1 MAGGLASSNG
11 VQVQGAAGKNYKV
24 PMIMMVSLFFVFGM
38 LTVLNDILFPH
49 FKDTFDLT
57 YTKGMLISQAFF
69 GAYFIM
75 GIPSSRLIAK
85 VGYKKAIIIGLLIIA
100 VGCLC
105 FFPAAK
111 FMSYW
116 MFLGALFIIAS
127 GITLLQVVANAY
139 VTVLGDPEKA
149 SARISLCGGLN
160 STATI
165 IGPLIGATIILN
177 SSLFYDFEKNK
188 QIENDLVVK
197 TEKVLELTEG
207 KVSGVYIDSVRTV
220 LEEANHIRVQDVN
233 ELSAEKA
240 QEYMQTISTLENRK
254 RAQLALAIV
263 DKMLDDGAKL
273 SESVQN
279 ANLKLDVANSAIRND
294 TKELKANKVYV
305 PYLFFAGFVLIMT
318 LIFAKVKLPQILDGN
333 ETKGKSKYSA
343 LSFRHLKLG
352 ILAIFL
358 YVGAEVAVGLLLIDF
373 MGLDNIMQL
382 EHDEAAFYV
391 TLYWACAAIAR
402 FIGFAV
408 LQKVNPKKALL
419 AVSLVATI
427 LVSIAILSNGILAL
441 SALIGLGFCHSV
453 MWPIIFSV
461 ALEGLGKYKTQASG
475 YLIMGVVGGAFIPFL
490 QGVLVD
496 ADFGLQNSFVVVL
509 FCYIFLVYYAI
520 SGYKNVNPEISKEAG
535 EELIVKKVTTVEQ
548 VDVAELAV

>member
-1 MAGGLASSNG
+1 MAGGLGSSNG
-11 VQVQGAAGKNYKV
+11 IQAQSAEGKNYRV

-75 GIPSSRLIAK
+75 GIPSSRLIER

-100 VGCLC
+100 MGCLC

-139 VTVLGDPEKA
+139 VTVLGAPEKA

-188 QIENDLVVK
+188 QVETNVVQK
-197 TEKVLELTEG
+197 TEQVIALTEG
-207 KVSGVYIDSVRTV
+207 KVDLSFVDSVKTK
-220 LEEANHIRVQDVN
+220 LEDKNHIRVQDVTK
-233 ELSAEKA
+233 LSDDEAHLYIE
-240 QEYMQTISTLENRK
+240 TVSTLDTRK
-254 RAQLALAIV
+254 RSELALAMV
-263 DKMLDDGAKL
+263 DKMLDDGEEL
-273 SESVQN
+273 SDELQQ
-279 ANLKLDVANSAIRND
+279 ANMELTTADLVIKSSTN
-294 TKELKANKVYV
+294 ELKANKVYV
-305 PYLFFAGFVLIMT
+305 PYLFFAGFVLLMT
-318 LIFAKVKLPQILDGN
+318 LVFARVKLPQIIDSDAN
-333 ETKGKSKYSA
+333 KTKSKYSA

-373 MGLDNIMQL
+373 MGLDNILQL

-408 LQKVNPKKALL
+408 LQKVDPKKALL
-419 AVSLVATI
+419 VVSLLAAILITI
-427 LVSIAILSNGILAL
+427 TILSNGILAL
-441 SALIGLGFCHSV
+441 ATLIALGFCHSV

-475 YLIMGVVGGAFIPFL
+475 YLIMGVVGGAIIPL
-490 QGVLVD
+490 IQGLLVD
-496 ADFGLQNSFVVVL
+496 ANFGLQNSFVVVL
-509 FCYIFLVYYAI
+509 FCYIYLVYYAMA
-520 SGYKNVNPEISKEAG
+520 GYKNVNPQISKEAG
-535 EELIVKKVTTVEQ
+535 DDRFKEVSEEIGSP
-548 VDVAELAV
+548 ELVV